1 MSSLHSFIP
10 WHCPRVKGHLQTD
23 IGMLNVIMTL
33 RGEGGS
39 AHNVN
44 FLNQAHFQKVCV
56 CLYVCMYVR
65 MYVYIFVCIFDCLSA
80 PT

>member
-10 WHCPRVKGHLQTD
+10 WHCPRVKGHLQID
-23 IGMLNVIMTL
+23 IGTLNVIMTL

-44 FLNQAHFQKVCV
+44 FLNQAHFQKVYVCLYVCMCVCV
-56 CLYVCMYVR
+56 CLYVCTY
-65 MYVYIFVCIFDCLSA
+65 VCIHICLHI
-80 PT
+80 